1 MPRKFMQICHKC
13 TLAKCATGLL
23 NPLPNRCYLLLE
35 EKKRLWTAQPVFK
48 MSICRFLSAV
58 SCLEFAVGEENL
70 HSSDGKGQ
78 KSENMD

>member
-1 MPRKFMQICHKC
+1 MQIYHKC
-13 TLAKCATGLL
+13 TLAKCATGLR
-23 NPLPNRCYLLLE
+23 NPLAKQMLLTFG

>member
-1 MPRKFMQICHKC
+1 MCHWFAQSP
-13 TLAKCATGLL
+13 AKQMLL
-23 NPLPNRCYLLLE
+23 TFGG
-35 EKKRLWTAQPVFK
+35 KKRLWTAQPVFK